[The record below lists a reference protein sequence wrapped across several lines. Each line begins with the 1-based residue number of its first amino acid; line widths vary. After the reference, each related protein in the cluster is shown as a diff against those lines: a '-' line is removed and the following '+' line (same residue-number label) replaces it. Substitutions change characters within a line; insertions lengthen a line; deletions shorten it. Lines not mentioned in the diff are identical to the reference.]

1 MNKTLS
7 FSEVLNVEELAPTEL
22 DAIVGGKF
30 GLKIIGA
37 NGHQCSCGNGNPS
50 TLPPLLPLRILQ
62 VQLNLK
68 YFISR

>member
-37 NGHQCSCGNGNPS
+37 NGHQCSCGNGTRSTPS
-50 TLPPLLPLRILQ
+50 TPSTPADSTSTIKP
-62 VQLNLK
+62 
-68 YFISR
+68 

>member
-30 GLKIIGA
+30 GIKIVGA
-37 NGHQCSCGNGNPS
+37 NGHQCSCGNGTSTTSSTPADSTSTINP
-50 TLPPLLPLRILQ
+50 
-62 VQLNLK
+62 
-68 YFISR
+68 

>member
-30 GLKIIGA
+30 GLKIVGA
-37 NGHQCSCGNGNPS
+37 NSHQCSCGNGTS
-50 TLPPLLPLRILQ
+50 TTSSTPADSTSTIKP
-62 VQLNLK
+62 
-68 YFISR
+68 

>member
-30 GLKIIGA
+30 GIKIVGARIYVNVVQEVFSMIVKLKNI
-37 NGHQCSCGNGNPS
+37 
-50 TLPPLLPLRILQ
+50 LLLLIQ
-62 VQLNLK
+62 INVN
-68 YFISR
+68 INENT

>member
-30 GLKIIGA
+30 GIKSLVLMVINA
-37 NGHQCSCGNGNPS
+37 VVVMVHQ
-50 TLPPLLPLRILQ
+50 LPLLPLRILL
-62 VQLNLK
+62 VQLILK

>member
-30 GLKIIGA
+30 GIKIVGA
-37 NGHQCSCGNGNPS
+37 NGINAVVVMVHQ
-50 TLPPLLPLRILQ
+50 LPLLPLRILL
-62 VQLNLK
+62 VQLILK

>member
-37 NGHQCSCGNGNPS
+37 NGHQCSCGNGTPS
-50 TLPPLLPLRILQ
+50 TPSTLLPLRILQ
-62 VQLNLK
+62 VQLK
-68 YFISR
+68 GQS